1 MEHYGL
7 QTAAGHLTVSAESK
21 EPYAADVL
29 EGLHA
34 DAELVIARYPQKR
47 SALLP
52 LLHLV
57 QSVDGYVTGRGIDF
71 CAEVLDLTRAEVSG
85 VATFYTQYK
94 RHPNGEYTVGVCTNT
109 LCAVMG
115 GDEIWE
121 SVSEHL
127 GIGHDETTADGR
139 ITLER
144 IECNAA
150 CDYAPVVMANWE
162 FFDNQ
167 TPESTNQLV
176 DDLREGTPVKPTRG
190 PNTLCTFK
198 QMSRVLAGFHD
209 GLADEGVGAGPA
221 SLIGLEVAHENGWEA
236 PSATPAP
243 AQADAPATDSA
254 PKTGDEHS
262 SASKPGSA
270 AATET
275 TPTQADDKAAGD
287 KAAGDKAA
295 GDKAADEKAAGDKA
309 ADEKPSDE
317 KDEKADEA
325 QPATL
330 FDDGASTAEAEPKGD
345 APLTGTPASGASQ
358 GAPTQ
363 TGGRAPEGFKTSS
376 FGDGSVDADGTG
388 IGPDGW
394 DIKGNANSMLFH
406 TPESPWYA
414 RTKAEVWFRDEDAA
428 TAAGFTNALDR
439 NKKDES

>member
-7 QTAAGHLTVSAESK
+7 QTASGHLTVSAESK
-21 EPYAADVL
+21 DPYSPEALASL
-29 EGLHA
+29 TA
-34 DAELVIARYPQKR
+34 DAEQVISRYPQKR

-71 CAEVLDLTRAEVSG
+71 CAELLELSRAEVSG

-109 LCAVMG
+109 LCAIMG
-115 GDEIWE
+115 GDEIWD

-127 GIGHDETTADGR
+127 GIGHDETTEDGKV
-139 ITLER
+139 TLER

-176 DDLREGTPVKPTRG
+176 DDLRAGTPVKPTRG

-198 QMSRVLAGFHD
+198 QMSRTLAGFSD

-236 PSATPAP
+236 PKGADPKAEEPAAKAEEP
-243 AQADAPATDSA
+243 AAKAADPKAEEPAKGTA
-254 PKTGDEHS
+254 GPKTGDEHS
-262 SASKPGSA
+262 SATKPGSA
-270 AATET
+270 AATDT
-275 TPTQADDKAAGD
+275 TPTKADDKAEG
-287 KAAGDKAA
+287 
-295 GDKAADEKAAGDKA
+295 
-309 ADEKPSDE
+309 
-317 KDEKADEA
+317 KADDAKAPAPATPEA
-325 QPATL
+325 EAAPATL
-330 FDDGASTAEAEPKGD
+330 FDDGSSTAEAEPKGD
-345 APLTGTPASGASQ
+345 APLTGTPASPASQ
-358 GAPTQ
+358 GAPAQ
-363 TGGRAPEGFKTSS
+363 TGGTAPAGFATSS
-376 FGDGSVDADGTG
+376 FGDGTADAAADGS
-388 IGPDGW
+388 GPAGW

-406 TPESPWYA
+406 TPKSPWYA

-428 TAAGFTNALDR
+428 TAAGFTNAMDR
-439 NKKDES
+439 KKKGDEA